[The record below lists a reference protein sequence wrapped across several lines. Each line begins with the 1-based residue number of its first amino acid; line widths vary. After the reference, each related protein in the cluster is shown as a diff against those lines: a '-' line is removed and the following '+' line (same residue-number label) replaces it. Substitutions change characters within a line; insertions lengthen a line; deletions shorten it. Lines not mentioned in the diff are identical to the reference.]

1 MALSKSN
8 LARYLRSLCDPFHY
22 NPAEKQDQKGPSLNV
37 LKMKEVQ
44 LTVLYEKKNVL
55 QCKRTPERYN
65 NLNTYVAKFGKICCF
80 MIVSV
85 SMNGGLSFVVLL
97 PYSLRIF
104 G

>member
-1 MALSKSN
+1 
-8 LARYLRSLCDPFHY
+8 
-22 NPAEKQDQKGPSLNV
+22 
-37 LKMKEVQ
+37 MKEVQ

-85 SMNGGLSFVVLL
+85 SMNGGL
-97 PYSLRIF
+97 
-104 G
+104 